1 MSLTGDSMKILA
13 ETLHY
18 YNSNYNFTI
27 SSFFVG
33 EWGVSYFKE
42 LGEELECYLEPAL
55 VAKCFHA
62 YEVAEK
68 AHRGQMRRSGEPYI
82 THPVAAAL
90 ILARMRL
97 DHETIMATLLHD
109 VVEDTSISKE
119 ELTREFGEEVTALV
133 DGVTKLTK
141 IKFESKAEAQA
152 ENFRKMVLAMVKDI
166 RVIIVKLADRFHNM
180 KTLGVMPAVKR
191 RRIAIE
197 TLEIYAPIANRLGM
211 HAVYVGLEDLGFKAL
226 YPMRYRAIK
235 AAVEKTRGNRSELT
249 EKIEQDLQQALEQLN
264 IPYEHVFGRKK
275 HLYSIYRKMRHKKAS
290 FTEITDVLAFRV
302 ITEDIDSCYRVM
314 GALHR
319 TYKPVPQRFKD
330 YIGIPKANGYQSL
343 HTTLFGPF
351 GVPLEVQIRTRDMH
365 KVAENGVAAHWIY
378 KSSGIE
384 VNEAQLRAREWV
396 QRLLEMQRSTGSS
409 LEFIENVK
417 IDLFP
422 DEIYVFTPK
431 GHIMELPKG
440 ATPVDFAYTVHS
452 GVGNACVAA
461 KVNRRLVPLSMP
473 LSNGQTVEI
482 ITTPGAHPNPSWLNF
497 VVTGKARSNIRNF
510 LKGQQHAESIVL
522 GKRLIEQVLT
532 EFGSDFAKVPPESL
546 QALLHDLNYKSVE
559 DLLYAVGIGNQ
570 VPMVIAKRLVISPDS
585 IEPGQAKK
593 AKPMAIKGTEG
604 MVVHFADC
612 CQPIPG
618 DNIVGRFQQGRGII
632 VHTSDCP
639 NVTQGRSTPDQ
650 LIDLRWDDKVQ
661 GEYWVDITV
670 EVANQRGVLAAL
682 ATAIAEAESNIG
694 NINVDQRDG
703 QHNAVM
709 FSISVKDRKH
719 LARVMRKLRA
729 NTVVMRLYRK
739 KQGD

>member
-1 MSLTGDSMKILA
+1 M
-13 ETLHY
+13 
-18 YNSNYNFTI
+18 
-27 SSFFVG
+27 
-33 EWGVSYFKE
+33 SYFKE
-42 LGEELECYLEPAL
+42 LDKELKCYLEPSLVEKCYQAYL
-55 VAKCFHA
+55 VA
-62 YEVAEK
+62 ER

-90 ILARMRL
+90 LLASMRL
-97 DHETIMATLLHD
+97 DYQTIMATLLHD
-109 VVEDTSISKE
+109 VVEDTAICKE
-119 ELTREFGEEVTALV
+119 DLVTKFGEEVTALV

-141 IKFESKAEAQA
+141 IKFESRAEAQA

-166 RVIIVKLADRFHNM
+166 RVIIVKLADRYHNM
-180 KTLGVMPAVKR
+180 HTLGAMPAAKR

-211 HAVYVGLEDLGFKAL
+211 HSIYIGLEDLGFNAL

-235 AAVEKTRGNRSELT
+235 SAVEKARGNRRELT
-249 EKIEQDLQQALEQLN
+249 QKIEEDLQKAIEKLN
-264 IPYEHVFGRKK
+264 IPYEHVFGRQK
-275 HLYSIYRKMRHKKAS
+275 HLYSIYRKMRQKKAS
-290 FTEITDVLAFRV
+290 FAEITDVFAFRV

-343 HTTLFGPF
+343 HTTLFGPY
-351 GVPLEVQIRTRDMH
+351 GVPLEVQIRTRDMD

-378 KSSGIE
+378 KSSGTE

-396 QRLLEMQRSTGSS
+396 QRLLEMQRSTGNS

-422 DEIYVFTPK
+422 DEVYVFTPK

-452 GVGNACVAA
+452 GIGNSCIAA
-461 KVNRRLVPLSMP
+461 KVNRRLVPLSIP
-473 LSNGQTVEI
+473 LTNGQTVEI
-482 ITTPGAHPNPSWLNF
+482 ITSPGAHPNPAWLNF
-497 VVTGKARSNIRNF
+497 VVTGKARTNIRHF
-510 LKGQQHAESIVL
+510 LKSQQHAESIVL
-522 GKRLIEQVLT
+522 GKRLLEQSLT
-532 EFGSDFAKVPPESL
+532 QLASDYSKVPPESF
-546 QALLHDLNYKSVE
+546 QPLLYDLNYKSVDE
-559 DLLYAVGIGNQ
+559 LLYAIGIGNQ
-570 VPMVIAKRLVISPDS
+570 MPMVIAKRLVVNHEVHDFEKIGKNRPL
-585 IEPGQAKK
+585 
-593 AKPMAIKGTEG
+593 AIKGTEG

-632 VHTSDCP
+632 VHSSDCI
-639 NVTQGRSTPDQ
+639 NIQKGNQADQ
-650 LIDLRWDDKVQ
+650 LISLCWDDEVE

-682 ATAIAEAESNIG
+682 ATAISEADSNIN
-694 NINVDQRDG
+694 NINVDPRDG
-703 QHNAVM
+703 QHNAVT
-709 FSISVKDRKH
+709 FSISVSDRTH
-719 LARVMRKLRA
+719 LARVMRRLRA
-729 NTVVMRLYRK
+729 NHVVMRLYRK
-739 KQGD
+739 KQENN

>member
-1 MSLTGDSMKILA
+1 MG
-13 ETLHY
+13 
-18 YNSNYNFTI
+18 
-27 SSFFVG
+27 
-33 EWGVSYFKE
+33 YFKE
-42 LGEELECYLEPAL
+42 LNEELKTYLDQPQID
-55 VAKCFHA
+55 KCHQA
-62 YEVAEK
+62 YLVAEK
-68 AHRGQMRRSGEPYI
+68 AHHGQMRRSGEPYI

-97 DHETIMATLLHD
+97 DYQTIMATLLHD

-119 ELTREFGEEVTALV
+119 DLTLQFGEDVTALV

-141 IKFESKAEAQA
+141 IKFESRAEAQA

-180 KTLGVMPAVKR
+180 HTLGIMPAAKR

-211 HAVYVGLEDLGFKAL
+211 HAIYTGLEDLGFQAM

-235 AAVEKTRGNRSELT
+235 SAVEKSRGNRRELT
-249 EKIEQDLQQALEQLN
+249 QKIEHDLQQALQELN
-264 IPYEHVFGRKK
+264 IPYEHVFGRQK
-275 HLYSIYRKMRHKKAS
+275 HLYSIYRKMRLKKSS
-290 FTEITDVLAFRV
+290 FTEITDVFAFRV

-351 GVPLEVQIRTRDMH
+351 GVPLEVQIRTRDMD
-365 KVAENGVAAHWIY
+365 KVADNGVAAHWIY
-378 KSSGIE
+378 KSSGLE

-396 QRLLEMQRSTGSS
+396 QRLLEMQRSTGNS

-422 DEIYVFTPK
+422 DEVYVFTPK

-452 GVGNACVAA
+452 DVGNSCVAA
-461 KVNRRLVPLSMP
+461 KVNRRLVPLSIA
-473 LSNGQTVEI
+473 LTNGQTVEV
-482 ITTPGAHPNPSWLNF
+482 ITAPGAHPNPAWLNF
-497 VVTGKARSNIRNF
+497 VVTGKARSNIRHF
-510 LKGQQHAESIVL
+510 LKSQQHAESITL
-522 GKRLIEQVLT
+522 GKRLLKQSLAEIS
-532 EFGSDFAKVPPESL
+532 SDYNKVPPESL
-546 QALLHDLNYKSVE
+546 QALLHDLNYKSADE
-559 DLLYAVGIGNQ
+559 LLYALGIGNQ
-570 VPMVIAKRLVISPDS
+570 MPMVIAKRLVVTQETTELDINNKSRPL
-585 IEPGQAKK
+585 
-593 AKPMAIKGTEG
+593 AIKGTEG

-632 VHTSDCP
+632 VHASDCSQIKS
-639 NVTQGRSTPDQ
+639 VRSNPEQ
-650 LIDLRWDDKVQ
+650 FISLRWDDQVE
-661 GEYWVDITV
+661 GEFWVDITV
-670 EVANQRGVLAAL
+670 DVANQRGVLAAL
-682 ATAIAEAESNIG
+682 ATAISEAESNIG
-694 NINVDQRDG
+694 NINVDPRDG
-703 QHNAVM
+703 RHNAVT
-709 FSISVKDRKH
+709 FSISVSDRTH
-719 LARVMRKLRA
+719 LARVMRRLRA
-729 NTVVMRLYRK
+729 NKVVLRLYRK
-739 KQGD
+739 KQGE